1 MYSAMVYLT
10 CDRESCPLFF
20 FVTHRTTLP
29 RLRTNHCRAKHRAT
43 VSIETNHTNIRE
55 HALCNPVAH
64 APVGSASESYASYY
78 WVRGRRKLI
87 TTVHMTSVNGMT
99 TQEDYNDG
107 RRRLLEREIAY
118 WTECFC

>member
-1 MYSAMVYLT
+1 MYGAMVYQT

-29 RLRTNHCRAKHRAT
+29 SLRTNHCRAKRSAT
-43 VSIETNHTNIRE
+43 VRIETIHTNIRE

-64 APVGSASESYASYY
+64 APVRPASESYASYY

-87 TTVHMTSVNGMT
+87 ATVHMASVNGMAT
-99 TQEDYNDG
+99 
-107 RRRLLEREIAY
+107 
-118 WTECFC
+118 